1 MKVLGE
7 IIPFLKPFH
16 LNDLKFTQKKWIVYL
31 QRIILVDLSIK
42 IIQVLILSVRLCNY
56 HHHL

>member
-1 MKVLGE
+1 MKVPGE
-7 IIPFLKPFH
+7 IIPSPKPFH